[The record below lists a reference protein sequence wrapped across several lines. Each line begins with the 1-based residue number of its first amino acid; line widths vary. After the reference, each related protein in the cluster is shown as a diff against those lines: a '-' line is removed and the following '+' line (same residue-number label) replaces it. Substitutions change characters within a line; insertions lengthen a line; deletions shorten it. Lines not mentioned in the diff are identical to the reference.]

1 MSNKEQHQ
9 FTITAYDKLGTL
21 ERILRVIRHRGGH
34 IKQMQM
40 QTKDDQILSLSL
52 SLALTTKRPI
62 SALLNQ
68 IDKLVDVISIE
79 I

>member
-1 MSNKEQHQ
+1 MSNKDQHQ

-40 QTKDDQILSLSL
+40 HAKDDQILSL

>member
-1 MSNKEQHQ
+1 MSNKDQHQ

-52 SLALTTKRPI
+52 ALTTKRPI
-62 SALLNQ
+62 TALLNQ

>member
-1 MSNKEQHQ
+1 MSNKDQHQ
-9 FTITAYDKLGTL
+9 FTITVYDKLGTL

-52 SLALTTKRPI
+52 ALTTKRPI

>member
-1 MSNKEQHQ
+1 MSNNDQHQ

-52 SLALTTKRPI
+52 ALTTKRPI

-68 IDKLVDVISIE
+68 INKLVDVISIE

>member
-1 MSNKEQHQ
+1 MSNKDQHQ

-52 SLALTTKRPI
+52 ALTTKRPI

-68 IDKLVDVISIE
+68 IDKLVDVIWIE

>member
-1 MSNKEQHQ
+1 MSNNDQHQ

-52 SLALTTKRPI
+52 ALTTKRPI

>member
-52 SLALTTKRPI
+52 ALTTKRPI

>member
-1 MSNKEQHQ
+1 MNNKDQHQ

-52 SLALTTKRPI
+52 ALTTKRPI

>member
-1 MSNKEQHQ
+1 MSNKDRHQ

-52 SLALTTKRPI
+52 ALTTKRPI

>member
-1 MSNKEQHQ
+1 MSNKDQHQ
-9 FTITAYDKLGTL
+9 FTIIAYDKLGTL

-34 IKQMQM
+34 IKQIQM
-40 QTKDDQILSLSL
+40 QTKDDQILSL

>member
-1 MSNKEQHQ
+1 MSNQEQHQ

-40 QTKDDQILSLSL
+40 QTKDNQILSL

>member
-1 MSNKEQHQ
+1 MSNNDQHQ
-9 FTITAYDKLGTL
+9 FTIIAYDKLGTL

-52 SLALTTKRPI
+52 ALTTKRPI

>member
-52 SLALTTKRPI
+52 ALTTKGPI

>member
-1 MSNKEQHQ
+1 MSNKDQHQ

-52 SLALTTKRPI
+52 ALTTKRPI

>member
-1 MSNKEQHQ
+1 MSNKDQHQ

-52 SLALTTKRPI
+52 ALTTKRPI

-68 IDKLVDVISIE
+68 IDKLVDVISID

>member
-1 MSNKEQHQ
+1 MSNKDKHQ
-9 FTITAYDKLGTL
+9 FTIIAYDKLGTL

-52 SLALTTKRPI
+52 ALTTKRPI

>member
-1 MSNKEQHQ
+1 MSNNDQHQ

-40 QTKDDQILSLSL
+40 QIKEDQILSL